1 MHTTWKGSISF
12 GLVHIPIKLFT
23 ATEEKDIRM
32 RQLHRECHSPI
43 QYQKFCPVCN
53 KEIEMSEI
61 VKAYEHEPGQ
71 FVILEQA
78 ELENLAAEK
87 NKNIEIIDFVNL
99 DEIDPIYFNKS
110 YFIGPSEAGHKAYSL
125 LRQAMQE
132 TGKIGV
138 AKITMRSKQNLAVI
152 RVYDKGLIMETI
164 FYPDEVRSVEQVP
177 GVLDNL
183 NVNVNEK
190 EMDIAKQLIEQLTVS
205 FDPTKYTDEYRL
217 SLMNLIEAKVNHA
230 EVKVAKEAPQTNII
244 NLMEALQASISQA
257 KKTAISVKTAE
268 EEKRDELREE
278 KLEAL
283 KEMTADEPKKKKT
296 AKEKTAKAKPVKEK
310 TVKEKTKTTKQKEKA
325 IT

>member
-43 QYQKFCPVCN
+43 EYHKFCPVCN
-53 KEIEMSEI
+53 REIEMNEI
-61 VKAYEHEPGQ
+61 VKAYEHQPGQ
-71 FVILEQA
+71 FVILEQS

-99 DEIDPIYFNKS
+99 EEIDPIYFNKS

-152 RVYDKGLIMETI
+152 RVYDKGLMMETI
-164 FYPDEVRSVEQVP
+164 FYPDEVRNVDQVP

-183 NVNVNEK
+183 NVEVNQK
-190 EMDIAKQLIEQLTVS
+190 EMEIAKQLIEQLTVS
-205 FDPTKYTDEYRL
+205 FDPSKYTDEYRL
-217 SLMNLIEAKVNHA
+217 SLMNLIEAKINHA
-230 EVKVAKEAPQTNII
+230 EIKVAKEAPASNII
-244 NLMEALQASISQA
+244 NLMEALQASINQA
-257 KKTAISVKTAE
+257 QKQAISVKTPKEDKRE
-268 EEKRDELREE
+268 EIKEE
-278 KLEAL
+278 KLEVL
-283 KEMTADEPKKKKT
+283 KEMTKGESKKKKAAKNKS
-296 AKEKTAKAKPVKEK
+296 AKEKAAK
-310 TVKEKTKTTKQKEKA
+310 
-325 IT
+325 